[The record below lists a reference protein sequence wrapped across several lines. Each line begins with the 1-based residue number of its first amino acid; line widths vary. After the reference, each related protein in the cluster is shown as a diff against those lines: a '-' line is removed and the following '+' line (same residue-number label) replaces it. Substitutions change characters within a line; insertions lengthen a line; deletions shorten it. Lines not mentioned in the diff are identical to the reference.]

1 MISDMSDNVVMSVSA
16 IVPVNGK
23 KAAFVHFSDKD
34 KEAEF
39 VLPECRQ
46 VSSAGFTEE
55 ELKQLL
61 AYVTREKDTLMDM
74 AKRVDP
80 LGRFM
85 KERV

>member
-1 MISDMSDNVVMSVSA
+1 MNDNVVMSVSA

-23 KAAFVHFSDKD
+23 KSAFVHFSDKD

-39 VLPECRQ
+39 VVPECRQ
-46 VSSAGFTEE
+46 VSSTGFTEE

-61 AYVTREKDTLMDM
+61 AYVIREKESLMDV
-74 AKRVDP
+74 AKKVDP
-80 LGRFM
+80 LGKFM